1 MERSQERA
9 EGMAQYRVT
18 RRRAAVERQE
28 KEKKELEDT
37 LNNLASLVDGDI
49 DKAAQLY
56 INGGK
61 NITGANALYQELLKN
76 KQAGIDISTA
86 MTFAENV
93 APEGTTMQDYVSKF
107 VTPITKLP
115 IAEGEV
121 KGSGLYGALFKPDLG
136 ASVRRQVEEAAPL
149 PSGKLLTLMCRWLR
163 LIVVAF
169 LMLKKQR
176 KLMKSLR

>member
-1 MERSQERA
+1 
-9 EGMAQYRVT
+9 MAQYRVT

-149 PSGKLLTLMCRWLR
+149 PSQEAPDLNVQMAKIDRSG
-163 LIVVAF
+163 F
-169 LMLKKQR
+169 LDAKKAA
-176 KLMKSLR
+176 S